1 MSIDPASLQRELL
14 CDLNLAGLDVNED
27 GRIAC
32 PLGLDHAL
40 ISLSSQTSVV
50 KISTATGSA
59 VELFNGTTATGP
71 PISELA
77 GLGYSSTRRTLYLLS
92 ESMNALHAANTAAN
106 EQVIFSRR

>member
-1 MSIDPASLQRELL
+1 
-14 CDLNLAGLDVNED
+14 
-27 GRIAC
+27 
-32 PLGLDHAL
+32 
-40 ISLSSQTSVV
+40 
-50 KISTATGSA
+50 